1 MVQAKKAKKEAER
14 AVTAAGDGD
23 TEMAD
28 PSNPS
33 APAGDENPPGDA
45 DAAEPT
51 DAELEA
57 VEVRV
62 LLPQLTVS

>member
-14 AVTAAGDGD
+14 AATAAGDGD
-23 TEMAD
+23 TEMVD

-45 DAAEPT
+45 DATEPT
-51 DAELEA
+51 
-57 VEVRV
+57 R
-62 LLPQLTVS
+62 PY